1 MVRVM
6 LRTAAETNS
15 KMAWFNVST
24 IGLTGRHHPVLN
36 GAVTAH
42 EVKKL
47 RPMVRML
54 AGDYFCFA
62 VKNDQ
67 SGGGDHC
74 RLCPDLGPDLPRPRE
89 DVQHIVTE
97 CEATRQTRERVMT
110 SLRSCVE
117 SMNMD
122 PRAIHELFNDNVVL
136 CQFILDCSSLN
147 LANHIRMNISD
158 ARLTEV
164 VKICRDICY
173 AIHNDRLRQLK
184 MLTLER
190 PGSG

>member
-1 MVRVM
+1 M
-6 LRTAAETNS
+6 
-15 KMAWFNVST
+15 
-24 IGLTGRHHPVLN
+24 
-36 GAVTAH
+36 
-42 EVKKL
+42 
-47 RPMVRML
+47 
-54 AGDYFCFA
+54 
-62 VKNDQ
+62 
-67 SGGGDHC
+67 
-74 RLCPDLGPDLPRPRE
+74 CPDLGPDLPRPRE

-184 MLTLER
+184 MLKL
-190 PGSG
+190 